1 MHNYLNLNILN
12 KEYQISKIKMAND
25 LIYFL
30 NSKKNQGLSSFFIVM
45 LIFILFQQYKNII
58 YFPSD
63 SGDYWK
69 LSATNIFSNF
79 PKESFRGYFFP
90 MLLWPAHWLS
100 DVLEL
105 STPQVYRIYS
115 SIIYAYAFTVIL
127 PYFYIRI
134 FGGVTTVLR
143 RLIAPCIVLLLF
155 PGIILY
161 PLSDLPSFIL
171 MSCSI
176 ATLLSLKKISRLTIT
191 ETLKIA
197 GAGFFAY
204 GAYNTRTIYLF
215 PLIGVFLLFPF
226 LLGRGKGVF
235 LKWFIFLI
243 LIAGG
248 SVASIPQSII
258 NFNNYNKFTP
268 LVQAKSSDK
277 SLFALQL
284 MWGITVQ
291 RYLTY
296 MVSPSE
302 GAGLFAMDPV
312 GIQIFEKEKLS
323 PDTVSIKKYFQLLV
337 KHPLFFIGSYTRHII
352 NGMDL
357 RDGECYCYKPKASR
371 NLQSTFSFLLI
382 FFGGL
387 IIYLR
392 RTKPFLAPQNGEIKT
407 CFKSL
412 RKNADDFWS
421 IYLFLILL
429 PVIAIIPGAIESR
442 FFLPVQLL
450 IYFTL
455 AFNGDPSELLSLIK
469 GKSKELIIIF
479 VCTISLF
486 FAIVQNTTSMETQI
500 IDFKYLFVQ
509 PNR

>member
-1 MHNYLNLNILN
+1 MVSNLIC
-12 KEYQISKIKMAND
+12 
-25 LIYFL
+25 FL
-30 NSKKNQGLSSFFIVM
+30 NNKKNQGVIAFFIVVM
-45 LIFILFQQYKNII
+45 VFILFQQHKNII

-69 LSATNIFSNF
+69 LSATTILKDF

-90 MLLWPAHWLS
+90 LLLWPAHWLT
-100 DVLEL
+100 DVLQV
-105 STPQVYRIYS
+105 STPLVYRIYS
-115 SIIYAYAFTVIL
+115 SIIYAYALTLIL
-127 PYFYIRI
+127 PNFYIEI
-134 FGGVTTVLR
+134 FGGVATIFR
-143 RLIAPCIVLLLF
+143 RLISPCIVLLLF

-176 ATLLSLKKISRLTIT
+176 ATLLSLKKISQLTMTHGI
-191 ETLKIA
+191 KIA
-197 GAGFFAY
+197 GAGCLAY

-215 PLIGVFLLFPF
+215 PLIGVFLFFP
-226 LLGRGKGVF
+226 LILGHGKGIIF
-235 LKWFIFLI
+235 KCLIFLI

-248 SVASIPQSII
+248 SVVSVPQSII
-258 NFNNYNKFTP
+258 NLKNYNKFTP
-268 LVQAKSSDK
+268 FVQANSCDK

-291 RYLTY
+291 RYATI

-302 GAGLFAMDPV
+302 GAGMYAMDPS

-337 KHPLFFIGSYTRHII
+337 KRPLFFIGSYTRHII

-357 RDGECYCYKPKASR
+357 RDGECYCYGLIANR
-371 NLQSTFSFLLI
+371 NIQSTSSFLLI
-382 FFGGL
+382 FIGGL

-392 RTKPFLAPQNGEIKT
+392 RTIPFLIPKKREIKT
-407 CFKSL
+407 SFKSL
-412 RKNADDFWS
+412 RKNADDFWW

-455 AFNGDPSELLSLIK
+455 AFNGDIGELLECIK
-469 GKSKELIIIF
+469 NKSKELIIIF
-479 VCTISLF
+479 VCTISMF
-486 FAIVQNTTSMETQI
+486 FAVVQNTASMETQK
-500 IDFKYLFVQ
+500 IDVKYIYVD

>member
-1 MHNYLNLNILN
+1 MVN
-12 KEYQISKIKMAND
+12 KLLS
-25 LIYFL
+25 FL
-30 NSKKNQGLSSFFIVM
+30 NNKKNECITSFIVVTFS
-45 LIFILFQQYKNII
+45 FILFQLYKNII

-63 SGDYWK
+63 SGEYWN
-69 LSATNIFSNF
+69 LSATDILKNF

-90 MLLWPAHWLS
+90 MLLWPAHWVTDQLQ
-100 DVLEL
+100 L
-105 STPQVYRIYS
+105 STPNVYRIYS

-191 ETLKIA
+191 EASKIA

-215 PLIGVFLLFPF
+215 PLIGVFLSFPF
-226 LLGRGKGVF
+226 LLGRGRGVF
-235 LKWFIFLI
+235 LKWLIFLI

-248 SVASIPQSII
+248 SLASVPQSII
-258 NFNNYNKFTP
+258 NLRNYNKFTP
-268 LVQAKSSDK
+268 MVQANSDNK

-291 RYLTY
+291 RYATY

-302 GAGLFAMDPV
+302 GAGMYAMDPA

-337 KHPLFFIGSYTRHII
+337 KNPLFFIGSYTRHII
-352 NGMDL
+352 NGIDL
-357 RDGECYCYKPKASR
+357 RDGECYCYKSKASR
-371 NLQSTFSFLLI
+371 NLQSTFSFILI

-421 IYLFLILL
+421 IYLFLIIL

-442 FFLPVQLL
+442 FFLPLQIL
-450 IYFTL
+450 IYFTI
-455 AFNGDPSELLSLIK
+455 AFNGDFGEVLTLISYK
-469 GKSKELIIIF
+469 FKNVIIIF
-479 VCTISLF
+479 TCTISIF
-486 FAIVQNTTSMETQI
+486 FAITHNTASLESQI
-500 IDFKYLFVQ
+500 IDLKYLYVIKN
-509 PNR
+509 PK